1 MQTNVLWDRKTS
13 IKRNI
18 INVNPVQVLVS
29 QELFFLQ
36 FNRLQCLFFYWIYI
50 DHPVHAPASRGDPW
64 ECEFPPAKNYIISTV
79 NGVFNLYANE
89 EDHANGK
96 PIPYSYPDLATFV
109 GDMNLLCSMIAD
121 GPLKSFCYRRLSYL
135 SSKFQLHVLLNELR
149 ELASQKAV
157 PHRDFYNIRK
167 VICNLAI
174 TLIIH
179 IGEVI
184 TLSNSTLQEYWVK
197 SFNELQVDTHIHAA
211 SCMNQ
216 KHLLR
221 FIKKTLKNHADEVV
235 TCSKNG
241 ETMTLRE
248 VFQSMNLT
256 TYDLTVDMLDVH
268 AVCGKT
274 ILLRF

>member
-1 MQTNVLWDRKTS
+1 M
-13 IKRNI
+13 
-18 INVNPVQVLVS
+18 
-29 QELFFLQ
+29 
-36 FNRLQCLFFYWIYI
+36 
-50 DHPVHAPASRGDPW
+50 HAPASRGDPW
-64 ECEFPPAKNYIISTV
+64 ECEFPPSKNYKIAPV

-89 EDHANGK
+89 EDFANGK

-109 GDMNLLCSMIAD
+109 RDMNLLCAMIAD

-135 SSKFQLHVLLNELR
+135 SSKFQLHVLLNELG

-157 PHRDFYNIRK
+157 QHRDFYNIRK
-167 VICNLAI
+167 VSMEQARTISRKRNTRDLPRR
-174 TLIIH
+174 TF
-179 IGEVI
+179 
-184 TLSNSTLQEYWVK
+184 S
-197 SFNELQVDTHIHAA
+197 SFPFQVDTHIHAA

-221 FIKKTLKNHADEVV
+221 FIKKTLKNHADEIV

-256 TYDLTVDMLDVH
+256 TYDLSVDMLDVH
-268 AVCGKT
+268 AVSAWCVKSPLH
-274 ILLRF
+274 ILVK